1 MSRVGTATGS
11 ANSCITRARDWA
23 EPVLSVQALKHRRP
37 RGLESARATPRHAR
51 LAMEGAEALDTN
63 AWFLVMMWKRSKMN
77 MIGNNY
83 SLCLLEVQ
91 AS

>member
-1 MSRVGTATGS
+1 MRMTMSRVGTATGS

-63 AWFLVMMWKRSKMN
+63 APVW
-77 MIGNNY
+77 
-83 SLCLLEVQ
+83 
-91 AS
+91 